1 MIDVEQRIME
11 DMVIKPQQALIKLD
25 KKKKE
30 FNEAFNKLVAEKGY
44 ASFEDVYKE
53 LGWEYPFKKN
63 VPASPEPLED
73 EIEGA
78 KDKAMK
84 DIAWQV
90 HCMISEGKSIAEID
104 HYVCGI
110 CDF

>member
-1 MIDVEQRIME
+1 MKAPDKIFVGITDGKHYSIVGEGYPYAKE
-11 DMVIKPQQALIKLD
+11 YVTADMV
-25 KKKKE
+25 
-30 FNEAFNKLVAEKGY
+30 
-44 ASFEDVYKE
+44 
-53 LGWEYPFKKN
+53 
-63 VPASPEPLED
+63 D
-73 EIEGA
+73 EA

-90 HCMISEGKSIAEID
+90 HCIISEGKSIAEID